1 MKFNR
6 EGQPSGSVNKPS
18 LLLLFIIIIIIII
31 IIITGGSA
39 VEPQARRLEW
49 GGRRVCRGL
58 HVIA

>member
-6 EGQPSGSVNKPS
+6 EEQPSGPVNKL
-18 LLLLFIIIIIIII
+18 LLLLFII

-49 GGRRVCRGL
+49 GGRRVCRDL

>member
-6 EGQPSGSVNKPS
+6 EEQPSGSVNK
-18 LLLLFIIIIIIII
+18 LLLLFIII

-39 VEPQARRLEW
+39 VEPQTRRLEW